1 MKILAIATAAAVA
14 VTGCAGSA
22 YAQDV
27 EAKQRE
33 NTTTY
38 VVYMVKIHWGKGGE
52 FEERVKLQN
61 EVAAELGEAPAQIH
75 HVMTGGYDRMIIV
88 EMKEGMAALDWEI
101 TPSDAR
107 FRNAMIARMGADD
120 YQAWI
125 EKWPEITERPK
136 IFYTHLHND

>member
-14 VTGCAGSA
+14 VTGFAGGA

-27 EAKQRE
+27 EATPRE

-38 VVYMVKIHWGKGGE
+38 AVYMVKLHWGKGGE

-61 EVAAELGEAPAQIH
+61 EIAAELGEEQAQIH
-75 HVMTGGYDRMIIV
+75 HVMTGGYDRLIIV
-88 EMKEGMAALDWEI
+88 KIDEGMGALDWEI

-107 FRNAMIARMGADD
+107 FRNAMIARMGADE
-120 YQAWI
+120 YRAWV

-136 IFYTHLHND
+136 VIYTHMHND